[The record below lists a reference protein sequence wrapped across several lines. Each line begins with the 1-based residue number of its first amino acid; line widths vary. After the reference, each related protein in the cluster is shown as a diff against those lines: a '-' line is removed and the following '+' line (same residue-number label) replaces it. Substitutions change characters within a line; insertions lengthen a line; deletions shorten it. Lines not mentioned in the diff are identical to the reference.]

1 MTKRWRLLLS
11 ILLSPIF
18 LGFGLASFDF
28 EYLSTLWERKSS
40 IFNDQ
45 SAFNG
50 YIIFHTLVPF
60 ILGAWIPWIGWYRS
74 PLNPINHSSVVNK
87 INKSGITLLHTAAMK
102 GHKKHAEVLIAN
114 GANLNARQKYGGM
127 TPLDVAN
134 QANHSKTADLLRK
147 HGGKTGEELKAE
159 GK

>member
-28 EYLSTLWERKSS
+28 EYLSTLTERKSS
-40 IFNDQ
+40 LFNNR
-45 SAFNG
+45 SAFDG
-50 YIIFHTLVPF
+50 YIIFHTLVPL
-60 ILGAWIPWIGWYRS
+60 ILGAWMPWIGWYRS
-74 PLNPINHSSVVNK
+74 PLNPMNHSSLVNK
-87 INKSGITLLHTAAMK
+87 TNKAGATQLHIAAMK

-134 QANHSKTADLLRK
+134 YEKKAKIADLIRK
-147 HGGKTGEELKAE
+147 HGGKTGEELQAE
-159 GK
+159 QK